1 MRANREPRARS
12 TRPSAALTV
21 AIGLMVGA
29 TSWWQG
35 PVSAA
40 GALQV
45 GSVPAAVTTGAL
57 GGAAATAAHPV
68 TPRVRAFALAP
79 VDAGSSRITAA
90 PAKEI
95 AHLDGAQLVAHVKI
109 PVAPGSSLVGVT
121 WATGEES
128 SDVGVALRTRR
139 NDDWSAWTELHV
151 APDEGP
157 AVGEDSEVRDGT
169 EVAWV
174 GAVDAVEA
182 AVYSPGRA
190 PAGLRLEAIDPGRST
205 YDAAVSKDGAAARPS
220 SKRGYPKVPDVI
232 SREQWGADE
241 RLGDGCWAPRLG
253 TTFKMVFVHHT
264 VTSNDYGR
272 RESAAIVR
280 GIYAYHTQ
288 SRGWCDLGYNF
299 LVDRFGRVFEGR
311 DGGIRRPVR
320 GAHAGDYNVNTTGI
334 SLMGNFEIAAPTK
347 AMKRGLV
354 TLVAWRLGTAYYGA
368 YGPATVEGERFRR
381 ISGHRDAMST
391 ACPGQHVYEWLP
403 RLRQRVAHRLEDY
416 RSRIKTEWE
425 RVGGL
430 RGNYGAVRVGER
442 IENGGRH
449 TVFKGGR
456 MYYTRDAGVFALRGG
471 RMLSAYVKANETNGY
486 LGYPVSKIL
495 TPRSGRAAHFEG
507 GTIYWSRATGTS
519 ILKRSAVLKRYR
531 AESGALGRLG
541 FPTRHLKVTK
551 DATTGH
557 FQHGKITFNRTTK
570 RMTVTY
576 E

>member
-12 TRPSAALTV
+12 TRPSAVLTV
-21 AIGLMVGA
+21 ALGLMVGA

-35 PVSAA
+35 PVTAT

-45 GSVPAAVTTGAL
+45 GSVPAATAAAL

-95 AHLDGAQLVAHVKI
+95 AHLDAAQLVAHVKSH
-109 PVAPGSSLVGVT
+109 VAPGSSLVGVT
-121 WATGEES
+121 WAAGEES
-128 SDVGVALRTRR
+128 TDFGVALRTRR
-139 NDDWSAWTELHV
+139 DDDWSAWTELHV
-151 APDEGP
+151 TPDEGP
-157 AVGEDSEVRDGT
+157 AAGEDSQVRDGT

-190 PAGLRLEAIDPGRST
+190 PAGLRLEAIDPGTST
-205 YDAAVSKDGAAARPS
+205 YDAAVSTNGTLASGPS
-220 SKRGYPKVPDVI
+220 NKRGYPEMPDVI
-232 SREQWGADE
+232 SRKQWGADE
-241 RLGDGCWAPRLG
+241 RLGDSCFAPRLG

-264 VTSNDYGR
+264 VTSNSYSR

-288 SRGWCDLGYNF
+288 SRGWCDIGYNF

-311 DGGIRRPVR
+311 DGGILRPVR
-320 GAHAGDYNVNTTGI
+320 GAHAGDYNVNSTGI
-334 SLMGNFEIAAPTK
+334 SLMGNFETATPTK

-368 YGPATVEGERFRR
+368 YGPATVEGKTFRR

-403 RLRQRVAHRLEDY
+403 RLRQRVAHRLAEY
-416 RSRIKTEWE
+416 RSGIRTEWQ

-430 RGNYGAVRVGER
+430 RGDYGAVRIGER
-442 IENGGRH
+442 IKNGGRI
-449 TVFKGGR
+449 TVFRGGR
-456 MYYTRDAGVFALRGG
+456 MYSTGDAGLFAMRVG
-471 RMLSAYVKANETNGY
+471 RMLSAYVNAGETGGY

-495 TPRSGRAAHFEG
+495 TPRSGRAAHFRG

-541 FPTRHLKVTK
+541 FPTRHLKVTE